1 MRKLLAALTLALFA
15 LPVAASA
22 QGFPG
27 NFTPEQ
33 MAQVQKLRDTA
44 KDTSFKAL
52 SADHLTKVQAII
64 TNFNNG
70 SVSIPD
76 AITQI
81 DAVLTSDEAKAV
93 LAAGQ
98 TMRDGMRA
106 MYQADNNGASP
117 PPRPAGPPG
126 GGPPGGGQRRAPDAG
141 RILLQL
147 AASPDALRAAMQQP

>member
-1 MRKLLAALTLALFA
+1 MRNILAALTLALFA

-27 NFTPEQ
+27 MTPEQ

-44 KDTSFKAL
+44 KDSSFKAL
-52 SADHLTKVQAII
+52 SADHLTKVQAVI
-64 TNFNNG
+64 TQFNNG

-76 AITQI
+76 AVTQI
-81 DAVLTSDEAKAV
+81 DAVLTPDEAKAV
-93 LAAGQ
+93 IAAGQ

-106 MYQADNNGASP
+106 MYAAANNGASP

-126 GGPPGGGQRRAPDAG
+126 GGPPRAPDAG
-141 RILLQL
+141 RILLQVS
-147 AASPDALRAAMQQP
+147 ASPDALRAAMQQP